1 MKQIF
6 SAFILIVAVI
16 VTIPGSFVSCTD
28 IAGDGIDSVY
38 YTESTLPQ
46 NTSFRNPV
54 WEPDLELGTVFAGP
68 SNYVAIGSET
78 QWANGL
84 TYCAPT
90 LLSSKL
96 MSWSFNS
103 NTAFPLNPDTIISGS
118 DTSIYVRPNWAE
130 GRLHSMAA
138 GFTKTV
144 PTTSYWLFYQ
154 LGETQAIGVSCAK
167 APQGPYKDFGKLLD
181 NSTTGSTKLKDP
193 YFFVSG
199 TKFYLL
205 YSTEEGSFLQ
215 NLTLKK
221 NTMPGLSDAPIK
233 LTGSEFTDVAI
244 YKKGDFFYLFGTVKD
259 GENTQIRYARSTD
272 AEGPFVDKD
281 GKDMLT
287 SSGTLLI
294 ESGEQMIDPQNV
306 CGIFSDITG
315 IDFILY
321 NATDKTKLTLESGYN
336 RRPLMMNVIK
346 TTEDG
351 WFDGV
356 VTSIN
361 GWTSPKFTNK
371 L

>member
-6 SAFILIVAVI
+6 ITLIAI
-16 VTIPGSFVSCTD
+16 ITIIITLPVSFVSCTD
-28 IAGDGIDSVY
+28 ISEDGVDSMF

-46 NTSFRNPV
+46 NTSYRNPV

-68 SNYVAIGSET
+68 SNYIAIGSET

-96 MSWSFNS
+96 MNWSFNS
-103 NTAFPLNPDTIISGS
+103 NTAFPLQPDTIVSGS
-118 DTSIYVRPNWAE
+118 DTTIYSRPTWAE

-167 APQGPYKDFGKLLD
+167 APQGPYKDFGKLID
-181 NSTTGSTKLKDP
+181 NSVTGSTNLENP
-193 YFFVSG
+193 YFVCFN

-205 YSTEEGSFLQ
+205 YSTEEGSYIQ
-215 NLTLKK
+215 NLALKK
-221 NTMPGLSDAPIK
+221 NTMPTLKNNPVK
-233 LTGSEFTDVAI
+233 LTGSDFTDIAV
-244 YKKGDFFYLFGTVKD
+244 YKKGDYFYLFGTVKE
-259 GENTQIRYARSTD
+259 GENTQIRYARSTS
-272 AEGPFVDKD
+272 AEGPFLDKE

-287 SSGTLLI
+287 SIGTLLI
-294 ESGEQMIDPQNV
+294 ESGEQMSNPQNV

-315 IDFILY
+315 MDFILY
-321 NATDKTKLTLESGYN
+321 NATDITKTLLESGYN
-336 RRPLMMNVIK
+336 RRPLMMNSIK
-346 TTEDG
+346 ATDDG

-356 VTSIN
+356 ITSN
-361 GWTSPKFTNK
+361 MGWTLPKFQTT